1 MESRRFMAVQE
12 HGVTYVR
19 ANPAAPFT
27 AGEKA
32 RRLAMVVTATL
43 AIASVCLVLAGYG
56 GKESRTSLAAQ
67 NAKVA
72 PIFHKT
78 TRLDDETPA
87 ADGAAEGGDNTSG
100 GLQVPKFETPDPE
113 EAKKKAAEALNKA
126 R

>member
-1 MESRRFMAVQE
+1 MESRRFLAVE
-12 HGVTYVR
+12 ENGVTYVR

-56 GKESRTSLAAQ
+56 GKQSRTSLVSQ

-78 TRLDDETPA
+78 TRLDDAAPA
-87 ADGAAEGGDNTSG
+87 ADGAAEGDDSISG